1 MHAIKYSF
9 DCLCSGNVEGTAT
22 TLQVQLPAC
31 SALNSFFFF
40 VFFFFFGAEISTAGH
55 LTWLPVVLE
64 ANWYN
69 YNHKA
74 RTEVCAPYINPKL
87 AYKMILWLAIS
98 TEIWHFI

>member
-31 SALNSFFFF
+31 SELNHPPTPPFFFC
-40 VFFFFFGAEISTAGH
+40 AEISTAGH